1 MTEINSE
8 NEMYG
13 ELEQVLISEE
23 QLQARIKELGQQIGR
38 DYAGKTPIVIGILK
52 GSALFMTDLVK
63 SIPVHL
69 TIDFMAISS
78 YSGTTSTGVVK
89 IVKDLTEN
97 IEGRHVI
104 IAEDIIDTGLTLNYL
119 LKSLKQRNPAS
130 LTVCTLLNKE
140 ARRLMPVEDVGYIG
154 FDIDDHF
161 VVGYGLDYMQK
172 FRNLP
177 CIGVLKP
184 EVYQKFSA

>member
-1 MTEINSE
+1 MEINSDS
-8 NEMYG
+8 EMYSQ
-13 ELEQVLISEE
+13 LEQVLISEE
-23 QLQARIKELGQQIGR
+23 TLQQRIRELGAQLGR

-52 GSALFMTDLVK
+52 GSALFMADLVK
-63 SIPVHL
+63 ATPVHL
-69 TIDFMAISS
+69 TMDFMAISS

-104 IAEDIIDTGLTLNYL
+104 IAEDIIDTGLTLSYL
-119 LKSLKQRNPAS
+119 LKTLKQRNPAS
-130 LTVCTLLNKE
+130 LKICTLLSKQ
-140 ARRLMPVEDVGYIG
+140 ARRLMEVEDVEYIG

-184 EVYQKFSA
+184 EVYQKFSG